1 MDHKDKRTMAVDGFY
16 YENYLSPEA
25 RDNVNDVINEAQ
37 LRAMQGDIESQA
49 ILKDVQDVMD
59 MREKQVLKEEQN
71 FQRTLKNQEREEKR
85 AGYINASII
94 LYFVLLFGVLLAS
107 ALIFLQ
113 K

>member
-1 MDHKDKRTMAVDGFY
+1 MI
-16 YENYLSPEA
+16 LSCQNISIA
-25 RDNVNDVINEAQ
+25 FN
-37 LRAMQGDIESQA
+37 
-49 ILKDVQDVMD
+49 
-59 MREKQVLKEEQN
+59 EKQVLKEEQN